1 MKATQGED
9 LLIRQMMRLCRIGS
23 HATTLPG
30 AVGIQASV
38 LALVSAGLLHLS
50 GKVGAH
56 RDFLVTVDQDGVN
69 EFLALTETGRSILGV
84 VNLAEQIPSIK
95 AALRK
100 EGFGADVE
108 PAWGTAEDLPP
119 AGGGA

>member
-1 MKATQGED
+1 M
-9 LLIRQMMRLCRIGS
+9 
-23 HATTLPG
+23 
-30 AVGIQASV
+30 